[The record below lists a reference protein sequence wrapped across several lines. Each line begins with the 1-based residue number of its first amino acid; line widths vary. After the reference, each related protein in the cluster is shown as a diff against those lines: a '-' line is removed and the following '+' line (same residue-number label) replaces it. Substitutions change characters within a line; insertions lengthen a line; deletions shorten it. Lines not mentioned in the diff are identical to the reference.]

1 MRIKS
6 ALTGNVILILA
17 IGRQGEHLQPIE
29 QPDTRKGSELSSG
42 RKTAVAL
49 PPLLA

>member
-6 ALTGNVILILA
+6 ALTRNVILILA
-17 IGRQGEHLQPIE
+17 IAGQGEHVQLIE
-29 QPDTRKGSELSSG
+29 QPDTRKASELSSG